1 MRDHTR
7 AIRER
12 TRENRRAVISLEQLF
27 DMIADEE
34 TAERLFER
42 MRWPHGRCCPRC
54 GSVDT
59 YRVANRHPQPFRC
72 RDCKRYFSLRTD
84 TVLAHSNL
92 PIRKWV
98 IAMYFMSTSIK
109 GVSSAHLARVLRV
122 RHATAW
128 MLAHKIREGFTE
140 FNSGRK
146 LSGTLEVD
154 ETYIGG
160 LEKNKHSDKRL
171 RAGRGSV
178 GKAIV
183 VGILDRRT
191 RQVYAEVVPDT
202 RTVTLQRFV
211 RRHAKAGSTLYS
223 DEAPAYD
230 GMPGLPPDRGALQ
243 GPVRRRRGAHERHRV
258 VLGTDQA
265 RPQGCLPQDVAQA
278 PAQVR
283 RGVHGPQQR
292 APHVHAQTAA
302 LSHRGI
308 GGQVAALEAAHRL
321 M

>member
-12 TRENRRAVISLEQLF
+12 TRENRRVVISLEQLF
-27 DMIADEE
+27 DMIPDEE
-34 TAERLFER
+34 AAERLFER

-59 YRVANRHPQPFRC
+59 YCIENGQPQPFRC

-128 MLAHKIREGFTE
+128 MLSHKIREGFTE

-171 RAGRGSV
+171 RAGRGTV

-230 GMPGLPPDRGALQ
+230 GMPEYFHQTVVHSKGQYVDGDAHTNGIESFWAPIKRGHKGVYHKMSRKHLHRYVAEFT
-243 GPVRRRRGAHERHRV
+243 GRNNVRRMSTRRQLRFLTV
-258 VLGTDQA
+258 
-265 RPQGCLPQDVAQA
+265 
-278 PAQVR
+278 
-283 RGVHGPQQR
+283 
-292 APHVHAQTAA
+292 
-302 LSHRGI
+302 
-308 GGQVAALEAAHRL
+308 ALEGKSLPWKELTR
-321 M
+321 